1 MIRDGNCLFRAI
13 SFSLYGHQNN
23 HLQLRNLA
31 VDTLRGNIGL
41 FQDYFL
47 EDRGTPEY
55 QIDLLSQPNTFKG
68 QESILALSNGIRSKY
83 TCNIWRCNTP
93 DNPVTTYENTFSDG
107 DHPSTIHLYC
117 VAASRWW
124 SL

>member
-1 MIRDGNCLFRAI
+1 MDSEMQQQSRYFSSFGLQRNPIIGDGNCLFRAI

-47 EDRGTPEY
+47 EDGGTPEY
-55 QIDLLSQPNTFKG
+55 QINLLSQPNTFEG
-68 QESILALSNGIRSKY
+68 QESILALSNY
-83 TCNIWRCNTP
+83 TPRNEVVW
-93 DNPVTTYENTFSDG
+93 V
-107 DHPSTIHLYC
+107 
-117 VAASRWW
+117 
-124 SL
+124 